1 MNDSFRA
8 ALPFSHRV
16 RVYWEDT
23 DGGGVVY
30 HAQYVAFLERARTE
44 WLRAL
49 GVEQARLKAEED
61 RIFAIRGMQI
71 DFRAPA
77 QLDDELDVR
86 VESVR
91 VGGASLQFVQSI
103 RRCADG
109 VVLVTAEVK
118 AASLSASA
126 FRPVALSDALKQVF
140 LSASQGA
147 AD

>member
-1 MNDSFRA
+1 MTWWSVTRWGCWG
-8 ALPFSHRV
+8 SRC
-16 RVYWEDT
+16 R
-23 DGGGVVY
+23 
-30 HAQYVAFLERARTE
+30 
-44 WLRAL
+44 
-49 GVEQARLKAEED
+49 
-61 RIFAIRGMQI
+61 RG
-71 DFRAPA
+71 RW
-77 QLDDELDVR
+77 R
-86 VESVR
+86 WVR